1 MYPCRRTSLSFRQIV
16 QLFSPKDKTW
26 NLLSKIK
33 SKPNSISYFRFS
45 SKRKNFIITWIMQKW
60 DMQNKMWLC
69 GLWTDTKR
77 LILLKNIRQIGV
89 IYTLLFQRN
98 DQKYVDSTL
107 RVKNVPLN
115 FFAESKFLKIQNF
128 FGSSGQVQSRLEG
141 LS

>member
-1 MYPCRRTSLSFRQIV
+1 
-16 QLFSPKDKTW
+16 
-26 NLLSKIK
+26 
-33 SKPNSISYFRFS
+33 
-45 SKRKNFIITWIMQKW
+45 MQKW

-107 RVKNVPLN
+107 RVKTFHWKISQNRN
-115 FFAESKFLKIQNF
+115 FWKFRIFLGHQVKFKVDLKVWVRYIILFIVSKCLFTSRMSQNKVLTVY
-128 FGSSGQVQSRLEG
+128 SSSTHTICHMISHMTRHMTCCVGHL
-141 LS
+141 